1 MNVVMSVLLAI
12 VNNTNKLFDI
22 LMEVWKEIKDYE
34 GLYWIS
40 NFGKVKSNKKVLSIP
55 NRNNSKY
62 LQIILYKKG
71 KRSTKLIHRLVAE
84 SFISNP
90 NNLPQVN
97 HIDENPKNN
106 HVSNLEWCTCEYN
119 NNYGTI
125 KARSSAGHK
134 KPIIQL
140 DLNDN
145 VIAEFQSATD
155 AANILGFERKNICAC
170 CNNKR
175 KSANNF
181 KWKFK

>member
-1 MNVVMSVLLAI
+1 MSILNNI
-12 VNNTNKLFDI
+12 VF
-22 LMEVWKEIKDYE
+22 ERPE
-34 GLYWIS
+34 
-40 NFGKVKSNKKVLSIP
+40 
-55 NRNNSKY
+55 
-62 LQIILYKKG
+62 
-71 KRSTKLIHRLVAE
+71 
-84 SFISNP
+84 
-90 NNLPQVN
+90 
-97 HIDENPKNN
+97 
-106 HVSNLEWCTCEYN
+106 